1 MFDYGTF
8 DQAVFDA
15 PTNIF
20 YSVAAAV
27 GTIILTGV
35 ASIKKVARASATG
48 AFVLTGVAVSFVAH
62 ISIICAY
69 GVFVLTGNSIGIIH
83 GIRLGYDRIRQTAAV
98 LYKTRFDP
106 PELEE

>member
-48 AFVLTGVAVSFVAH
+48 AFVLTGVASIQKVAH
-62 ISIICAY
+62 ASAT
-69 GVFVLTGNSIGIIH
+69 GAFVLTGNSIGIIH